1 MTATRDEL
9 RDHLTAVI
17 EAARELPR
25 EDRTFLADTFLDD
38 LDRQYRLVPRSTGSD
53 MQVSSR
59 PSRHVGFPLGWGKIA
74 LLAVLALFVLPLLFS
89 SLFAL
94 AHPPIFLF
102 VLVLFL
108 VFRFAR
114 PGRSWRGPRGGGRT
128 YTI

>member
-59 PSRHVGFPLGWGKIA
+59 PSRHVGFSLGWGKIA